1 MPNSTLQCEIDQVVG
16 EYMGVSLIPGR
27 RQSWFDKTPARA
39 AFFALAVMSIVFLL
53 PIWLIESRWWTTVL
67 SLSVWGALY
76 FSWAVLIARLATT
89 SMKSIL
95 LDEVQPLMSES
106 QKAHVCNAL
115 KNRFSRRRILSV
127 SLGVGALATGASLL
141 ALKSTIISTPQLALI
156 ALEFCVLYV
165 TAAQATY
172 AACFYR
178 TFAEAVDNEPQTLG
192 PLVPSTSPI
201 ILAMR
206 SVGAVVLL
214 FWFGIMLAVLTL
226 MAFSADLK
234 RFVLIVVPTASFFS
248 FLLGSAV
255 FIAAEAILRR
265 ACRRAAVDMRL
276 KLDVEAR
283 ILINKLE
290 KVEDSTLERL
300 ERLTK
305 VSSAAAAIDTK
316 GILLVIVSI
325 VTPFA
330 TPMVALL
337 IHFLKQ

>member
-1 MPNSTLQCEIDQVVG
+1 
-16 EYMGVSLIPGR
+16 
-27 RQSWFDKTPARA
+27 
-39 AFFALAVMSIVFLL
+39 
-53 PIWLIESRWWTTVL
+53 
-67 SLSVWGALY
+67 
-76 FSWAVLIARLATT
+76 
-89 SMKSIL
+89 MKSIL

-115 KNRFSRRRILSV
+115 KNRFSRQRILSV

-141 ALKSTIISTPQLALI
+141 ALKSIIISTPQLALI

-178 TFAEAVDNEPQTLG
+178 TFAEAVNNEPQTLG

-248 FLLGSAV
+248 F
-255 FIAAEAILRR
+255 R
-265 ACRRAAVDMRL
+265 
-276 KLDVEAR
+276 
-283 ILINKLE
+283 
-290 KVEDSTLERL
+290 
-300 ERLTK
+300 
-305 VSSAAAAIDTK
+305 
-316 GILLVIVSI
+316 
-325 VTPFA
+325 
-330 TPMVALL
+330 
-337 IHFLKQ
+337 